1 MKLRSLAQ
9 SLTLL
14 LVLAFPAVGQGSD
27 ALRDYRYIVST
38 NPFLRLD
45 NAAGIGRLQTGR
57 IAVAEGSFAKGN
69 GSFKGPD
76 ESANDWRGGVA
87 TESYVKISDRVAFYG
102 RMDYSYFQGEEMG
115 GSLLAGSSSA
125 PLNFYESVDTTA
137 GRRTRELYNLT
148 GALAYTFN
156 DRWSAGLKVNYRT
169 GNQAKLR
176 DPRSRSSLMDIDV
189 TAGAYWSP
197 SGRITLGAALAFSRR
212 LEALYARQY
221 GLTDK
226 TYYINVD
233 YGECYGI
240 REIFMGDEGFVSLSN
255 ARYLDQ
261 TRLGGSLQLH
271 RAGKLEQFHQLR
283 YSYCGRIKLPL
294 PNGSSFDFGGGY
306 YGKRS
311 SESVVF
317 CEFAGH
323 EASYSGIMLSKRSD
337 ATDRFS
343 LDADFGLLNNDLNV
357 YQKVTEPGKP
367 TVVTYV
373 GKNNIRST
381 IDASARLAWDAWR
394 GVQNFRARTAF
405 GAALDGSF
413 HHGVT
418 TIYPHERTAQVIR
431 TGACGYGE
439 RNFLKGNQMLTFR
452 GDASFAMGF
461 GNRASDRQLA
471 STSSPAPLSFDDRLN
486 AQFEYETAPRAG
498 LALGCTYTRIFSEKF
513 SAYVRLQ
520 DGLTAL
526 LAAPQYLDGRLRNVA
541 TLTVGCTF

>member
-1 MKLRSLAQ
+1 MKHSSLL
-9 SLTLL
+9 LTLAL
-14 LVLAFPAVGQGSD
+14 LSALAFPAIGQGSD

-38 NPFLRLD
+38 NPFLKLD

-57 IAVAEGSFAKGN
+57 IAVVN
-69 GSFKGPD
+69 GEFQKENGGLKGPD
-76 ESANDWRGGVA
+76 DSANDWQGGVA
-87 TESYVKISDRVAFYG
+87 TESYIRISDKVTFYG

-148 GALAYTFN
+148 GAMAYTFN

-189 TAGAYWSP
+189 TAGTCWSP
-197 SGRITLGAALAFSRR
+197 SSKTTLGAALAFSRN

-233 YGECYGI
+233 YGACYGI
-240 REIFMGDEGFVSLSN
+240 REIFLGDEGFVSLSN
-255 ARYLDQ
+255 ARYLDE

-271 RAGKLEQFHQLR
+271 RQGRMEQFHQL
-283 YSYCGRIKLPL
+283 SYRLH
-294 PNGSSFDFGGGY
+294 SGY
-306 YGKRS
+306 YGKRAS
-311 SESVVF
+311 SSVVF
-317 CEFAGH
+317 CEFGGH
-323 EASYSGIMLSKRSD
+323 EIAYEGVMLSKRSD

-343 LDADFGLLNNDLNV
+343 LDADFSLLNNDLNV
-357 YQKVTEPGKP
+357 YKKVTEPGKS

-373 GKNNIRST
+373 GKNNIRS
-381 IDASARLAWDAWR
+381 ILDASARLAWDAWR
-394 GVQNFRARTAF
+394 GVQNFRSRTAF
-405 GAALDGSF
+405 GAALEGSF

-418 TIYPHERTAQVIR
+418 TIYPYERTAQIIR

-439 RNFLKGNQMLTFR
+439 RNILKGNQMLTFR
-452 GDASFAMGF
+452 GEATFAMGF
-461 GNRASDRQLA
+461 GNPASDRQLA
-471 STSSPAPLSFDDRLN
+471 TSSSSAPLSFDDRLN

-498 LALGCTYTRIFSEKF
+498 LALGCTYTRIFSEKL

-520 DGLTAL
+520 DGLSAL
-526 LAAPQYLDGRLRNVA
+526 LTAPQYLDGRMRNVA

>member
-14 LVLAFPAVGQGSD
+14 LALAVPAIGQGSD

-38 NPFLRLD
+38 NPFLKLD

-57 IAVAEGSFAKGN
+57 IAVAEGLFTKEN
-69 GSFKGPD
+69 GSFNGPD
-76 ESANDWRGGVA
+76 ESANDWQGGAV
-87 TESYVKISDRVAFYG
+87 TESYVKISERVAFYG

-115 GSLLAGSSSA
+115 GSLLAASSSA

-156 DRWSAGLKVNYRT
+156 SRWSAGLKVNYRT

-189 TAGAYWSP
+189 TAGTYWSP
-197 SGRITLGAALAFSRR
+197 SARITLGAALAFSRD

-271 RAGKLEQFHQLR
+271 RTGKLEQFHQISYRLR
-283 YSYCGRIKLPL
+283 
-294 PNGSSFDFGGGY
+294 NGYF
-306 YGKRS
+306 GKRAS
-311 SESVVF
+311 SSVVF

-323 EASYSGIMLSKRSD
+323 EAAYSGMMLSKRSD

-373 GKNNIRST
+373 GKNNVRST

-439 RNFLKGNQMLTFR
+439 CNFLKGNQMLTFR
-452 GDASFAMGF
+452 GEASFAMGF
-461 GNRASDRQLA
+461 GNPATDKKLA
-471 STSSPAPLSFDDRLN
+471 SSSSPAPLSFDDRLN

-526 LAAPQYLDGRLRNVA
+526 LAAPQYLDGRMRNVA